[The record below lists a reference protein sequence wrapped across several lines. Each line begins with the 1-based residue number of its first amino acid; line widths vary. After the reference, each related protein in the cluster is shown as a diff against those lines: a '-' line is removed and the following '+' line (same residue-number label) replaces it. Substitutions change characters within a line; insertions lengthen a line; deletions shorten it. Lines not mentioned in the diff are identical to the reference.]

1 MWVALG
7 SKSYPVPG
15 APAIQCQL
23 GINTGPDDTE
33 LRQLLTFLADAEYV
47 CFEASGWE
55 RVLQTLTRSAWA
67 QLVDGATVHKVAYA
81 LTTFNLQK
89 VSEMP
94 ATARPPD
101 MRRHHSLCELL
112 KKMRKACTLPNLQ
125 TAGE

>member
-1 MWVALG
+1 MWVVLG

-23 GINTGPDDTE
+23 GINANSRDAE
-33 LRQLLTFLADAEYV
+33 LRQLLTFLEDAEYV

-55 RVLQTLTRSAWA
+55 RVLQTLTRSTWE
-67 QLVDGATVHKVAYA
+67 QLVDEASVHKVAYA
-81 LTTFNLQK
+81 LTTLNLQ
-89 VSEMP
+89 SISAMP

-101 MRRHHSLCELL
+101 MRRHQPLWKIS
-112 KKMRKACTLPNLQ
+112 KKMQNVRTLSNLQ